1 MSDYCTGLHKY
12 LKLGLRP
19 PMLSNLYSLAE
30 QEQVLP
36 GLEEKLDSGAQPL
49 ISEVTQAL
57 SSDLVEQLERSLAR
71 TGAPAYGPS
80 PAGNSEDP

>member
-1 MSDYCTGLHKY
+1 
-12 LKLGLRP
+12 
-19 PMLSNLYSLAE
+19 MLSNLYSLAE

-49 ISEVTQAL
+49 IEEVTQAL
-57 SSDLVEQLERSLAR
+57 SSDLLEQLKRSQAR
-71 TGAPAYGPS
+71 TGTPAYGPS